1 MDLLNQDTTGRTS
14 PMKIVAPVVLLCLAT
29 LASSGHAAPPANAE
43 AIWIQLPNGGTAS
56 AAVKL
61 EATLYRPAGSNRV
74 PVVMF
79 HHGSSGGP
87 IPANYTEKAA
97 SFAAFLNARGIALLV
112 PMRSGRGQSEGP
124 NNEEPSPCTV
134 GAATA
139 GLANAT
145 LALDASLAYLR
156 TQPWA
161 DMSKIVMAG
170 HSRGGILA
178 TVYAAEHPGAVR
190 GVINFSGGWKNDA
203 CATPDINLTLFQAAG
218 RKATVPGIFL
228 YAKGDGFYAD
238 TSMANYAR
246 VYGDA
251 GGSVTFR
258 LYQLSDVNGHLLFR
272 RAQRIW
278 EADVDAFLREAHMV
292 IDPAPVAGLKEY
304 PPETHA
310 TARLVE
316 SRREY
321 PRLSLRGFNGKMVM
335 LND

>member
-1 MDLLNQDTTGRTS
+1 
-14 PMKIVAPVVLLCLAT
+14 MKIVAPAVLLFLAT
-29 LASSGHAAPPANAE
+29 LASSGYAAPPANAE
-43 AIWIQLPNGGTAS
+43 TVWISLPSDGVAGAGI
-56 AAVKL
+56 KL
-61 EATLYRPAGSNRV
+61 EATLYKPAGITPA

-97 SFAAFLNARGIALLV
+97 NFAAFLNARGVALLV
-112 PMRSGRGQSEGP
+112 PMRSGRGKSEGP

-134 GAATA
+134 DAAAA
-139 GLANAT
+139 GIANAT
-145 LALDASLAYLR
+145 IAVDASLAYLR

-161 DMSKIVMAG
+161 DMGKIVMAG

-203 CATPDINLTLFQAAG
+203 CATPDINIALFEAAG
-218 RKATVPGIFL
+218 RKSTVPGIFL
-228 YAKGDGFYAD
+228 YANGDGFYAD
-238 TSMANYAR
+238 TSMEKYAR

-251 GGSVTFR
+251 GGKATFR

-278 EADVDAFLREAHMV
+278 EADVDAFLRETRMV
-292 IDPAPVAGLKEY
+292 IEPAPAAVL
-304 PPETHA
+304 
-310 TARLVE
+310 
-316 SRREY
+316 
-321 PRLSLRGFNGKMVM
+321 
-335 LND
+335 

>member
-1 MDLLNQDTTGRTS
+1 
-14 PMKIVAPVVLLCLAT
+14 MKLVAPVVLLCLAT
-29 LASSGHAAPPANAE
+29 LASSGYAAPPANAE
-43 AIWIQLPNGGTAS
+43 TVWILLPSGGSAS

-61 EATLYRPAGSNRV
+61 EATLYKPAGITPA

-134 GAATA
+134 DAATA

-145 LALDASLAYLR
+145 TAVDASLAYLR

-178 TVYAAEHPGAVR
+178 SVYAAEHPGAVR

-203 CATPDINLTLFQAAG
+203 CATPDINISLFEAAG
-218 RKATVPGIFL
+218 RKSTVPSIFL

-238 TSMANYAR
+238 TSMEKYAR

-251 GGSVTFR
+251 GGRVTFR
-258 LYQLSDVNGHLLFR
+258 MYQLSDVNGHLLFR
-272 RAQRIW
+272 RAQRVW
-278 EADVDAFLREAHMV
+278 EADVDAFLREARMV
-292 IDPAPVAGLKEY
+292 IDLAPVAEFKEY
-304 PPETHA
+304 PPEQQA
-310 TARLVE
+310 TAALAEGRTLT
-316 SRREY
+316 R
-321 PRLSLRGFNGKMVM
+321 
-335 LND
+335 